1 ELVHEGS
8 VPGFRP
14 GKAPAKLVQGRYR
27 KEVADQVKT
36 EVLLASLQQL
46 AEENDIAPLSAP
58 DIDPFKI
65 ELPKEGPLGY
75 DFEVEVRPQFDL
87 PDYKGLKIKRP
98 MHTFSEDEIVQEERR
113 VLAPYGQIVP
123 KDDGT
128 AQIGDILVADVVTR
142 DGPREL
148 GTFKE
153 YMVRIEPRLAFKDG
167 VAENFGAQVK
177 DAKAGDQRIVD
188 IVLSQSVADQ

>member
-1 ELVHEGS
+1 AAEKEPEKLHQQVEVTDIGPCKKRVKVSVDRDSIDGRMQEKFKELVHEGS

-27 KEVADQVKT
+27 KGVADQVKT

-65 ELPKEGPLGY
+65 ELPKEGPLVY
-75 DFEVEVRPQFDL
+75 EFEVEVRPQFDL

-98 MHTFSEDEIVQEERR
+98 MHTFSEDEIVQE
-113 VLAPYGQIVP
+113 
-123 KDDGT
+123 
-128 AQIGDILVADVVTR
+128 
-142 DGPREL
+142 
-148 GTFKE
+148 
-153 YMVRIEPRLAFKDG
+153 
-167 VAENFGAQVK
+167 
-177 DAKAGDQRIVD
+177 
-188 IVLSQSVADQ
+188 